1 MKNVISK
8 ELIERLM
15 PYGAKKALAHAIGV
29 PQSQVSQWSCK
40 RVGIA
45 IRHHAKI
52 RAFLGVKFVTVECES
67 VCATERMSHGTE

>member
-15 PYGAKKALAHAIGV
+15 PYGAKKELANAIGV

-45 IRHHAKI
+45 IRHHVKI
-52 RAFLGVKFVTVECES
+52 RAFLGVKFVTVECEN
-67 VCATERMSHGTE
+67 ARA